1 MSMGETMTG
10 TVTTSEFFMWRTLFA
25 ITHADGLV
33 SNEEVRYMA
42 EALEDVPF
50 SEEQRKIL
58 NEDIKTSK
66 DPAEMFAGITD
77 VRDQARFFQIA
88 RDIVHIDGE
97 YGTAEQE
104 LMLKLKRLHVQNAD
118 VNKLIGTVTLELE
131 SDTPVSSEA
140 RPTKKGS
147 KRDIVFSF
155 RRRFLENLK

>member
-1 MSMGETMTG
+1 MTE

-50 SEEQRKIL
+50 SDEQRKTL
-58 NEDIKTSK
+58 NEDIKTPK
-66 DPAEMFAGITD
+66 DPAEMFSGISD

-88 RDIVHIDGE
+88 RDVVHIDGE
-97 YGTAEQE
+97 YGTAEQD

-118 VNKLIGTVTLELE
+118 IDKLIGTVTLELE
-131 SDTPVSSEA
+131 SDEPSAAAPPV
-140 RPTKKGS
+140 KKRN
-147 KRDIVFSF
+147 KREIVFSF

>member
-1 MSMGETMTG
+1 MSE
-10 TVTTSEFFMWRTLFA
+10 TVTPSEFFMWRTLFA
-25 ITHADGLV
+25 LTHADGLV

-50 SEEQRKIL
+50 SDEQRKIL

-88 RDIVHIDGE
+88 RDVVHIDGD
-97 YGTAEQE
+97 YGVAEQD

-118 VNKLIGTVTLELE
+118 VDKLIGSVMLELE
-131 SDTPVSSEA
+131 SDAPAPSSDVPA
-140 RPTKKGS
+140 KKGS